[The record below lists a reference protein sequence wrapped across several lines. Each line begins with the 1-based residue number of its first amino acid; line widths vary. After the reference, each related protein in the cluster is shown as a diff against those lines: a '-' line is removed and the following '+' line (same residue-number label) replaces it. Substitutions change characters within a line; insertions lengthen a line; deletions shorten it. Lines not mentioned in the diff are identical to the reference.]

1 MPEPALPKP
10 FFHRE
15 CKSRGRPA
23 SAAMTEN
30 EFHRFQALF
39 AQTLGL
45 AFTPEKRDL
54 LTLRLAPRLAALGL
68 GDYTAYHARIAPPEA
83 REERLR
89 AFDLVTTHE
98 TWFFREIR
106 HFDYL
111 REQAS
116 EWPLDR
122 PLRVWDAACSSGEEA
137 YSIAMTLAEVMGT
150 RHKRWELLAS
160 DISHS
165 CLQAARDGTYPLGR
179 GKDIPQRHLERFCL
193 KGVHSQE
200 GRFCIRRE
208 LRDTVHFQLINLV
221 DPLPSFPPSDMVFL
235 RNTLIYMNPAV
246 RTSVVTALTS
256 RLDSGGILFI
266 SHTESLQGLGLKFRL
281 LQPGIYRRDG

>member
-1 MPEPALPKP
+1 MAESPSPGPLTHQKTLA
-10 FFHRE
+10 
-15 CKSRGRPA
+15 RGQPPP
-23 SAAMTEN
+23 AAMTEN
-30 EFHRFQALF
+30 EFQRFQALF

-45 AFTPEKRDL
+45 SFTSEKRDL

-68 GDYTAYHARIAPPEA
+68 RDYTAYHALIARPEA

-122 PLRVWDAACSSGEEA
+122 KLRVWDAACSSGEEA

-150 RHKRWELLAS
+150 HRKRWELLAS
-160 DISHS
+160 DISHP
-165 CLQAARDGTYPLGR
+165 CLQAARHGKYPLGR

-200 GRFCIRRE
+200 GQFCIRRE
-208 LRDTVHFQLINLV
+208 LRDTVHFKLINLV
-221 DPLPSFPPSDMVFL
+221 EPLPLLSPFDMIFL

-246 RTSVVTALTS
+246 RTSIVTALTS
-256 RLDSGGILFI
+256 RLAPDGILFI

-281 LQPGIYRRDG
+281 LQPGIYCRDY